1 MKDPV
6 CGMDVDE
13 ANATKVEHNGQ
24 TFYFCN
30 DECAQKFKQS
40 PDRYMQGQ
48 GQQGGQRQQGQGGQG
63 MQGGQRQQGQGGQ
76 GMQGGQ
82 QQGGQQQGG
91 QRQQG
96 QQRPGQQQGGNR
108 AVGS

>member
-48 GQQGGQRQQGQGGQG
+48 GQ
-63 MQGGQRQQGQGGQ
+63 
-76 GMQGGQ
+76 
-82 QQGGQQQGG
+82 
-91 QRQQG
+91 RQQG
-96 QQRPGQQQGGNR
+96 QQRPGQQQGGGR

>member
-48 GQQGGQRQQGQGGQG
+48 GQGGQRQQGQGGQG